1 MLVRSLMPLA
11 RNSAIRALRMLAT
24 RCRASTRVGA
34 SSRTCAAKASQRAA
48 EQTLQLAKQA
58 ADDDLVLVLLSGGV
72 APGDVVVGE
81 GSQKLFPGREVVA
94 GNP

>member
-1 MLVRSLMPLA
+1 MGEGNRV
-11 RNSAIRALRMLAT
+11 ALRSVDIL
-24 RCRASTRVGA
+24 RF
-34 SSRTCAAKASQRAA
+34 
-48 EQTLQLAKQA
+48 
-58 ADDDLVLVLLSGGV
+58 DDGMVLLSGGV

>member
-1 MLVRSLMPLA
+1 M
-11 RNSAIRALRMLAT
+11 
-24 RCRASTRVGA
+24 
-34 SSRTCAAKASQRAA
+34 
-48 EQTLQLAKQA
+48 
-58 ADDDLVLVLLSGGV
+58 VLLSGGV